1 MNKAEKKKI
10 EKRKQIFALSIAI
23 TCGIIAFFVLMHLSG
38 IDMGKTLKLVLQLL
52 GVTAVIV
59 LLYIIPSIYF
69 DNRYKLVN
77 KITKVKISNVVNEDE
92 NIKVTK
98 DNLIFKYS
106 PTIRFKY
113 LLPRF
118 FLKLTG
124 TGKKNAEKIG
134 KDNPGYNIRGIKQ
147 LSKSEAKVLIDK
159 IDALS
164 EDDSSNIVV
173 KTKEYEKYVNEED
186 VNAVLKEF
194 SSIRIFNYEKKKR
207 SKVSLNEEEE

>member
-10 EKRKQIFALSIAI
+10 EKKKQAFALSIAI
-23 TCGIIAFFVLMHLSG
+23 ICGIIAFFVLMHLSG
-38 IDMGKTLKLVLQLL
+38 IDVGNTFKLVLQLL
-52 GVTAVIV
+52 GVAGIIV
-59 LLYIIPSIYF
+59 LIYIIPSIYF

-77 KITKVKISNVVNEDE
+77 KITKVKISNIENEDE
-92 NIKVTK
+92 NIKITK

-124 TGKKNAEKIG
+124 TGKKNAEKLG

-159 IDALS
+159 IDAL
-164 EDDSSNIVV
+164 EYDDSSNILV
-173 KTKEYEKYVNEED
+173 KTKEYEKYVNED
-186 VNAVLKEF
+186 DINAILKEF
-194 SSIRIFNYEKKKR
+194 SSVRIFNYEKKKR
-207 SKVSLNEEEE
+207 SKFVTENEEE